1 MPFCYLHGIDKA
13 KVADILPSI
22 LAFVD
27 TFNVGCIDYD
37 DDTYDSFRELG
48 PTEMA
53 VIEDRIRSY
62 FREPKLLQAAI
73 AKYGNGGWDDDSFS
87 IYAIAADNE
96 KVHVLLWERKRRH
109 ANWLTQMLVAAKVG
123 LLQHVLD
130 VCDTENIVH
139 PDVFGMTAYV

>member
-1 MPFCYLHGIDKA
+1 MPFCYLYGFDRA

-37 DDTYDSFRELG
+37 YDTYDSFSELG

-62 FREPKLLQAAI
+62 FR
-73 AKYGNGGWDDDSFS
+73 
-87 IYAIAADNE
+87 
-96 KVHVLLWERKRRH
+96 
-109 ANWLTQMLVAAKVG
+109 
-123 LLQHVLD
+123 
-130 VCDTENIVH
+130 
-139 PDVFGMTAYV
+139 